1 MLNHSPHQK
10 QEIKNNFYPVTA
22 SDSLIYF
29 GSNTYFSV
37 AGCKRHYH
45 MHGDEKRPHV
55 MDRVA

>member
-22 SDSLIYF
+22 
-29 GSNTYFSV
+29 
-37 AGCKRHYH
+37 YH